1 MVIEVSER
9 TVIMNLSIRVP
20 LEDAKKVDR
29 AKYIMLDAQAELER
43 HNISFTNSRD
53 VFDLESEDD

>member
-1 MVIEVSER
+1 MSL
-9 TVIMNLSIRVP
+9 TVRVP
-20 LEDAKKVDR
+20 LDDAKKVDR